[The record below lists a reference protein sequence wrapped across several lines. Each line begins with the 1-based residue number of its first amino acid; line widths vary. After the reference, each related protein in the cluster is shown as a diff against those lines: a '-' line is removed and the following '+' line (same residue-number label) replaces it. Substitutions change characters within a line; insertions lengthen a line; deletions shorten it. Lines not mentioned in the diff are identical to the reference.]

1 MTEGNGSGSS
11 TTSSLSRCTDF
22 GGGVG
27 FLKLMPIPPGG
38 DREVVST
45 AADGIVIF
53 TSTW

>member
-27 FLKLMPIPPGG
+27 FLKLIPIPPGG
-38 DREVVST
+38 EVVST
-45 AADGIVIF
+45 ATDGILIF